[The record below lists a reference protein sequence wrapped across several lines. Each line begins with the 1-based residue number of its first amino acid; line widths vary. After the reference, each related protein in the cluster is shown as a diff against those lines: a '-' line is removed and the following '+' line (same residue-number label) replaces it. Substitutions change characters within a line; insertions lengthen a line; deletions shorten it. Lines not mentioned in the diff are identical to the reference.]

1 MSPVKVTITYCAEC
15 GYEPQTL
22 GLAKALM
29 LEFGAHLSGIELIPW
44 DSGTFDVR
52 VGDALV
58 HSMARD
64 GGFPTAD
71 AIRGAVRTALAGRTA
86 PAP

>member
-22 GLAKALM
+22 ELAKALM
-29 LEFGAHLSGIELIPW
+29 YEFGADLSAIEILPW
-44 DSGTFDVR
+44 ESGTFDVR
-52 VGDALV
+52 VGDRLV

-64 GGFPTAD
+64 GGFPDGALI
-71 AIRGAVRTALAGRTA
+71 ARAVRKVLAEGR
-86 PAP
+86 PS